1 MPARAARTEQK
12 RVSKGCTIYTDSLA
26 RSETD
31 LFIFNQP
38 NIGDGSPKITGQNPE
53 QWKAV
58 QLGAV
63 AEDTAPAGKEQLR
76 YGERQRPIQ
85 MGKTA
90 GQAP

>member
-1 MPARAARTEQK
+1 M
-12 RVSKGCTIYTDSLA
+12 
-26 RSETD
+26 
-31 LFIFNQP
+31 
-38 NIGDGSPKITGQNPE
+38 GQNPE